1 MILAFGDLHL
11 TKEPLRVLTVL
22 NFLDYIHKYC
32 LENNIKNIANLGD
45 WSDRPELKTDAFV
58 PVFRKMLEISK
69 DCNIYSILGN
79 HELKDR
85 DGNDTLVETFS
96 SFGTFIQK
104 SATIN
109 IDGYDYDFLS
119 YTDNP
124 DDIPRKSSVL
134 FTHLEVEGFYY
145 NPNRKIEGCYIQPE
159 HLDSYISVV
168 SGHLHHVQC
177 RDNFYFIGSPYP
189 TNKGEGGKKNYFA
202 VINGDTVELK
212 EYNEGPD
219 YITIDADKFNDG
231 IDYNNKI
238 VTVRIDKKIE
248 NFVKLRD
255 ILTERG
261 ALDILPEFI
270 KNEEE
275 VDVSEKKID
284 TNEGI
289 IRSAAKYLQN
299 IEEEG
304 IDNKKILSCFKNVL
318 KRCS

>member
-32 LENNIKNIANLGD
+32 LENGIKNIVNLGD
-45 WSDRPELKTDAFV
+45 LFDRPEIRSDAFV

-85 DGNDTLVETFS
+85 DVNDALAETFS

-124 DDIPRKSSVL
+124 DDIPRKSNVL

-145 NPNRKIEGCYIQPE
+145 NPNRKIEDCYIQPE

-177 RDNFYFIGSPYP
+177 RDNF
-189 TNKGEGGKKNYFA
+189 
-202 VINGDTVELK
+202 
-212 EYNEGPD
+212 
-219 YITIDADKFNDG
+219 
-231 IDYNNKI
+231 
-238 VTVRIDKKIE
+238 
-248 NFVKLRD
+248 
-255 ILTERG
+255 
-261 ALDILPEFI
+261 
-270 KNEEE
+270 
-275 VDVSEKKID
+275 
-284 TNEGI
+284 
-289 IRSAAKYLQN
+289 
-299 IEEEG
+299 
-304 IDNKKILSCFKNVL
+304 
-318 KRCS
+318 